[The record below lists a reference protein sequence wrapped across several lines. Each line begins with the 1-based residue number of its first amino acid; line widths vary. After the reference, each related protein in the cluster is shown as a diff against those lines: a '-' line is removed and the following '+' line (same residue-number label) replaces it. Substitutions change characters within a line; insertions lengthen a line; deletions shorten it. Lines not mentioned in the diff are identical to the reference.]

1 MCSLDLFL
9 DSPVPSTSRQSV
21 SVAGSL
27 AGSGAETEDAYT
39 LGCGSPL
46 SSGCI
51 SGIPTVRSGSTSSN
65 SAGEWAAFK

>member
-1 MCSLDLFL
+1 MCIR
-9 DSPVPSTSRQSV
+9 DSSTSRQSV

-27 AGSGAETEDAYT
+27 AGSGARIVAETEDAHT

-51 SGIPTVRSGSTSSN
+51 SGIPMAMIRSGSTSSN
-65 SAGEWAAFK
+65 LAGEWAAFK